1 MFPVIRLSANIQRL
15 SGNQRK
21 FFRTGF
27 REYLME
33 EKKFKYEPFFIAIY
47 SLTFMGVFRNNY

>member
-1 MFPVIRLSANIQRL
+1 MMMFPVIRLSANIQRL

-33 EKKFKYEPFFIAIY
+33 EKK
-47 SLTFMGVFRNNY
+47 V